1 MKKIPLCLFLVAVA
15 AGPALAKTDVWV
27 LTQSELTY
35 SAFHPLHDSFGTTH
49 STRGKGVCG
58 DGGCRFLMAVPVNT
72 FDSGDANRDTHMIE
86 TVRGA
91 QYPLIQ
97 VNAVLPAEPAGQDFE
112 LDADITFA
120 GQRVHYGRIPFHV
133 VEQKGDVLH
142 ITGTIPLTM
151 SDFKITPPS
160 LLTMKIK
167 NEIPVK
173 ADMVWQR
180 QPSAP

>member
-1 MKKIPLCLFLVAVA
+1 MKRPLLCLLLVTA
-15 AGPALAKTDVWV
+15 AAPAQARTDAWV
-27 LTQSELTY
+27 LTQSDLTY
-35 SAFHPLHDSFGTTH
+35 SAFHPLHDSFGTTRA
-49 STRGKGVCG
+49 TRGKGVC
-58 DGGCRFLMAVPVNT
+58 DETGCRFLIAVPVNT

-97 VNAVLPAEPAGQDFE
+97 VNAVLPAEPAGPDFE

-120 GQRVHYGRIPFHV
+120 GQKVHYGRIPFHV